1 MRFRVKSVQAREE
14 RGMAALFADSPYQ
27 SSTATI

>member
-1 MRFRVKSVQAREE
+1 MRFRVKSVQVREE